1 MRSAVLD
8 ILPSQVRR
16 SWKFELIVHRRRKRR
31 QTTRMAERLGVSR
44 ATYARMEKGDPT
56 VALGAYAQGLFV
68 LGFGLVFGDLIDQR
82 RDDQGLLLDLDR
94 LPKRVQLKRG
104 RRQTKQYPRLLGD
117 VAVTSENGA
126 TIGRPGMRLRGDPD
140 S

>member
-16 SWKFELIVHRRRKRR
+16 SLKKFGVDLSIARRKRR
-31 QTTRMAERLGVSR
+31 LTTTMMAERLGVSR

-104 RRQTKQYPRLLGD
+104 RRQT
-117 VAVTSENGA
+117 
-126 TIGRPGMRLRGDPD
+126 
-140 S
+140 